1 LGAGDSK
8 CFSSSVFSYYFKIN
22 IFSYIIYFKTILIF
36 LVLFLLYIY
45 IYIYI
50 YIFLSCTLKSMFEIV
65 IAVAVQNVFRL
76 KIHQN
81 DVFLF

>member
-50 YIFLSCTLKSMFEIV
+50 IFLSYTLKTMFGIV
-65 IAVAVQNVFRL
+65 IAVAVQSVFRL
-76 KIHQN
+76 EMYQN
-81 DVFLF
+81 NFFLF